1 MTYSTEILAA
11 KEPAAITQAAARAA
25 EVLAAGEVVA
35 IPTETVY
42 GLAASAL
49 DEGAVARIYAAK
61 GRPSSNPL
69 IVHVASI
76 EMARRCAARWPDEA
90 DRLARA
96 LWPGP
101 LTIVLERSEII
112 PDVVTAGGATVAL
125 RWPAHPVAE
134 AVIAA
139 AGVPVAAP
147 SANRSNELSPTAAA
161 HVARGLDGRIPL
173 ILDGGAS
180 GVGIESTVVDLTG
193 SPARIL
199 RPGAIGLEGLEGV
212 LGEGAVIDTAP
223 AVAANEPLRTPG
235 AHPRH
240 YAPRATLL
248 VLPWASLDELAAL
261 LGARDLDPEEAHV
274 VARAPMRGTGS
285 VFASVTELPADA
297 PSFARELYGTLHG
310 LDAGGAQVV
319 VVEAPPADPSWRGV
333 ADRLRRGA
341 TP

>member
-90 DRLARA
+90 DRLSRA

-139 AGVPVAAP
+139 AGVPVAGRDRIHRGRSDREPRADPAP
-147 SANRSNELSPTAAA
+147 RSDRTRG
-161 HVARGLDGRIPL
+161 ARGRAGR
-173 ILDGGAS
+173 GR
-180 GVGIESTVVDLTG
+180 GV
-193 SPARIL
+193 
-199 RPGAIGLEGLEGV
+199 
-212 LGEGAVIDTAP
+212 DTAP
-223 AVAANEPLRTPG
+223 AAAANEPLRTPG

-285 VFASVTELPADA
+285 GFASVTELPADA

>member
-1 MTYSTEILAA
+1 MKYTTEILPTL
-11 KEPAAITQAAARAA
+11 EPAAIAQAAARAA
-25 EVLAAGEVVA
+25 GVLAAGEVVA

-49 DEGAVARIYAAK
+49 DEGAVERIYAAK

-76 EMARRCAARWPDEA
+76 EMARRCAAGWTEEA

-199 RPGAIGLEGLEGV
+199 RPGAIGLEALEGV
-212 LGEGAVIDTAP
+212 LGEGTVIDAAP
-223 AVAANEPLRTPG
+223 VSAAGEPLRTPG

-261 LGARDLDPEEAHV
+261 LGARDLDPGEAHV
-274 VARAPMRGTGS
+274 VTRAPMRGTATS
-285 VFASVTELPADA
+285 FASVIELPADA

-310 LDAGGAQVV
+310 LDAVGARVV
-319 VVEAPPADPSWRGV
+319 VVESPPDDAAWRGV

>member
-1 MTYSTEILAA
+1 
-11 KEPAAITQAAARAA
+11 
-25 EVLAAGEVVA
+25 
-35 IPTETVY
+35 
-42 GLAASAL
+42 
-49 DEGAVARIYAAK
+49 
-61 GRPSSNPL
+61 
-69 IVHVASI
+69 
-76 EMARRCAARWPDEA
+76 MARRCAAGWTEEA

-199 RPGAIGLEGLEGV
+199 RPGAIGLEALEGV
-212 LGEGAVIDTAP
+212 LGEGAVIDAAP
-223 AVAANEPLRTPG
+223 VSAAGEPLRTPG

-261 LGARDLDPEEAHV
+261 LGARDLDPGEAHV
-274 VARAPMRGTGS
+274 VTRAPMRGTATS
-285 VFASVTELPADA
+285 FASVIELPADA

-310 LDAGGAQVV
+310 LDAVGARVV
-319 VVEAPPADPSWRGV
+319 VVESPPDDAAWRGV
-333 ADRLRRGA
+333 ADRRRRGA